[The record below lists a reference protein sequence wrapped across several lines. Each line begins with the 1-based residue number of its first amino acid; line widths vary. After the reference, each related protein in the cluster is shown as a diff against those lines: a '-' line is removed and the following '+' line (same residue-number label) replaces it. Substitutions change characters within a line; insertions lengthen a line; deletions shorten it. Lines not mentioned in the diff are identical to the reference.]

1 MKTGMLAEAG
11 RAIGT
16 AARARPKRRVLPLE
30 YARRRSI
37 QALLAAIFV
46 FLYFPIVALIA
57 FSFNNSR
64 RNVTWQGFTFDY
76 YVKAFNNAS
85 LHEAFT
91 NSLIVAGTSTLVSTV
106 LGAMLGLALYRFRF
120 PMKGLADGWVSLP
133 IVIPEVCMGVA
144 MLAFFV
150 AVFGAMDPIFYRY
163 TGQHLQLGLF
173 TITISHIA
181 FTIPFV
187 AVVIRARM
195 AGFDQSLEE
204 ASRDLGANQWQTF
217 WGVTFPYMGPGLM
230 AGALLAFTLS
240 LDDFVITFFTSGP
253 GSTTFPLK
261 IYSMVRFSVT
271 PEVNAAST
279 VLIVLTLTL
288 TVIAMAIQ
296 GRSSKDMVGK

>member
-1 MKTGMLAEAG
+1 MRTDMLAGAG
-11 RAIGT
+11 RVIGV
-16 AARARPKRRVLPLE
+16 APRARSRRRVLPLD
-30 YARRRSI
+30 YARRRSL
-37 QALLAAIFV
+37 QALLAGIFI
-46 FLYFPIVALIA
+46 FLYFPIVALVA
-57 FSFNNSR
+57 FSFNDSK

-76 YVKAFNNAS
+76 YVKAFHNAS
-85 LHEAFT
+85 LHEAFL
-91 NSLIVAGTSTLVSTV
+91 NSMIIGSTSTLVSTV
-106 LGAMLGLALYRFRF
+106 LGSMLGLALYRFRF
-120 PMKGLADGWVSLP
+120 PGKGFADGWVSLP

-144 MLAFFV
+144 MLAFF
-150 AVFGAMDPIFYRY
+150 AAIDPIVAHY
-163 TGQHLQLGLF
+163 TPWRVRLGLA
-173 TITISHIA
+173 TITVSHIA
-181 FTIPFV
+181 FSIPFV

-195 AGFDQSLEE
+195 AGFDESLEE

-217 WGVTFPYMGPGLM
+217 WNITLPYMVPGVV

-288 TVIAMAIQ
+288 TVAALAIQ
-296 GRSSKDMVGK
+296 GRSGKHMAAK

>member
-11 RAIGT
+11 KAIGT
-16 AARARPKRRVLPLE
+16 ATRARPKRRVLPLD
-30 YARRRSI
+30 YARRRSM
-37 QALLAAIFV
+37 QALLAGIFI
-46 FLYFPIVALIA
+46 FLYFPIVALVA

-64 RNVTWQGFTFDY
+64 RNVTWQGFTFDF

-91 NSLIVAGTSTLVSTV
+91 NSMIVAGVSTLVSTA

-120 PMKGLADGWVSLP
+120 PMKGLVDGWVSLP
-133 IVIPEVCMGVA
+133 IVIPEICMGVA
-144 MLAFFV
+144 MLAFFA
-150 AVFGAMDPIFYRY
+150 AVFVPLDPIFYHL
-163 TGQHLQLGLF
+163 TGRHLQLGLF
-173 TITISHIA
+173 TITVSHIA

-195 AGFDQSLEE
+195 AGFDHSLEE

-217 WGVTFPYMGPGLM
+217 WNVTFPYMGPGLV

-253 GSTTFPLK
+253 GSTTFPIK

-296 GRSSKDMVGK
+296 SRSGKQMVGK